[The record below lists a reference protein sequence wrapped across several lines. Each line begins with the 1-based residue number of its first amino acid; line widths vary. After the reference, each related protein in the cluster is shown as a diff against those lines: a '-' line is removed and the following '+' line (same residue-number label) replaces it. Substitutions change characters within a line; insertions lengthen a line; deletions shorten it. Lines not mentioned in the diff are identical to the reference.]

1 MQISSIILAAVTV
14 LFLPVNVIADKHT
27 GTKWNIDEVA
37 VSNEGDNLSFTYG
50 NIDPSI
56 DTSLMFAGI
65 YDRECYASTETTSYG
80 KAGIE
85 TEASELFPDLA
96 LTRSPD
102 GTAMIFSF
110 KTNTREIALNPALYD
125 ESTLTN
131 TKETATTDSGM
142 TYNKQLGKMEFCIR
156 FSLFEFNAEK
166 SLVTAKNFQESVISL
181 NVQPQVQT
189 VMTTE
194 NKYKAE
200 ARLCADQQEG
210 PPFTQGTML
219 RICIVPDVFASAAGI
234 MIESLDHFTWSRRD
248 SGTSQQ
254 AVIRANTV
262 SNNGLTTLN
271 NTNGDGTEYRL
282 ESVLFASFYAS
293 AGSVTGR
300 GRATLA
306 YAAGASPPQEGGE
319 DIKMH
324 TTFSIEVKG
333 LSNSTV
339 DVEEEPEVSNDPVID
354 VPDL

>member
-1 MQISSIILAAVTV
+1 MQISSLVLAAVTV

-27 GTKWNIDEVA
+27 GTKWNIDDVA

-56 DTSLMFAGI
+56 HTSLMFAGI
-65 YDRECYASTETTSYG
+65 YDRECYSSTATTSYG

-85 TEASELFPDLA
+85 TETSELFPDLA

-125 ESTLTN
+125 ESTLTD
-131 TKETATTDSGM
+131 TKETAKTDNGM
-142 TYNKQLGKMEFCIR
+142 TYTKQLGKMEFCIR
-156 FSLFEFNAEK
+156 FSLFEFNAET

-189 VMTTE
+189 IMTTE
-194 NKYKAE
+194 NKYKTE
-200 ARLCADQQEG
+200 ARLCADSQQEG

-219 RICIVPDVFASAAGI
+219 KICIVPDVFASAAGI

-306 YAAGASPPQEGGE
+306 YEAGASPPQEGGE

-324 TTFSIEVKG
+324 TTFTIEVKG

-339 DVEEEPEVSNDPVID
+339 DVEEPVD